1 MMSTATTRTMD
12 PTASST
18 HLFLAFELGEGHW
31 KLGFSAGFT
40 TRVIKRQVPARDG
53 KAVLREIAR
62 AKEHLGLP
70 PTIPVRSCYEAGR
83 DGFWLHRF
91 LVTHGVENLVI
102 DSSSIEV
109 NRRRRRAKT
118 DRLDLEGL
126 VDLLLRYWAGSHKKP
141 FSVVRVP
148 SVEEEDRR
156 HLHRELQ
163 SAKRDRTRVT
173 NRMKGLLANHGLTLD
188 LQRKGVPERLR
199 ALEQWDGSPLPAGL
213 RARLEREWERVCF
226 YTKLIRTLQS
236 ERREMLHSAANPMTE
251 QVLQLLAL
259 RGIGVNSAWL
269 FVMEFFGWRE
279 FRNRKEVGALAGLAP
294 TPYQSGESGRELGMS
309 KAGNRHVRSM
319 VVEIAWAWLRFQPQ
333 SRLSQWYQERYGSGS
348 KRMRKIGIVALA
360 RKLLIALWR
369 FLETG
374 VLPEG
379 AELKTEIRNL

>member
-1 MMSTATTRTMD
+1 
-12 PTASST
+12 
-18 HLFLAFELGEGHW
+18 
-31 KLGFSAGFT
+31 
-40 TRVIKRQVPARDG
+40 
-53 KAVLREIAR
+53 
-62 AKEHLGLP
+62 
-70 PTIPVRSCYEAGR
+70 
-83 DGFWLHRF
+83 
-91 LVTHGVENLVI
+91 VTHGVENLVI

-188 LQRKGVPERLR
+188 LQRKGVPERLCV
-199 ALEQWDGSPLPAGL
+199 LEQWDGSPLPTGL

-236 ERREMLHSAANPMTE
+236 ERREMLRSAADPVAE
-251 QVLQLLAL
+251 QVLQLVAL

-294 TPYQSGESGRELGMS
+294 TPHQSGESNRELGMS

-379 AELKTEIRNL
+379 AELKAEIRNL